1 MFAYWII
8 TEMTRP
14 NRPTSDRIAPT
25 HPGIDLLELLKEHGL
40 TQYRA
45 AKALGVPQTRVMQ
58 IVKGQRAI
66 SADTALRLGRLFGMS
81 AEYWMNRQA
90 AYDLEC
96 AELEKGEEIAEHVR
110 PLSMA

>member
-1 MFAYWII
+1 MFVCWIT
-8 TEMTRP
+8 TEMSSTPIIRP
-14 NRPTSDRIAPT
+14 NYIAPT
-25 HPGIDLLELLKEHGL
+25 HPGIDLLELINDHGI

-45 AKALGVPQTRVMQ
+45 ARELGVPQTRIMQ

-66 SADTALRLGRLFGMS
+66 TADTALRLGRLFGMS

-96 AELEKGEEIAEHVR
+96 AEREKGEEIAERVR
-110 PLSMA
+110 PL

>member
-1 MFAYWII
+1 
-8 TEMTRP
+8 MTQA
-14 NRPTSDRIAPT
+14 NSQKTGRIPPT
-25 HPGIDLLELLKEHGL
+25 HPGVDLLELIFEHGL

-45 AKALGVPQTRVMQ
+45 AKCLGVPQTRIMQ

-66 SADTALRLGRLFGMS
+66 TADTALRLGRLFGMS

-96 AELEKGEEIAEHVR
+96 AVIEKGEEIAER
-110 PLSMA
+110 IKPLSTA

>member
-1 MFAYWII
+1 MSQPKA
-8 TEMTRP
+8 ELP
-14 NRPTSDRIAPT
+14 DRIEPT
-25 HPGIDLLELLKEHGL
+25 HPGVDLLELIEDHGL

-45 AKALGVPQTRVMQ
+45 AKALGVPQTRIMQ

-66 SADTALRLGRLFGMS
+66 TADTALRLGRLFGMS

-96 AELEKGEEIAEHVR
+96 AEFEKGEEIARSVQ
-110 PLSMA
+110 PLEQA

>member
-1 MFAYWII
+1 
-8 TEMTRP
+8 MTILSW
-14 NRPTSDRIAPT
+14 NHAVSEQIHPT
-25 HPGIDLLELLKEHGL
+25 HPGADLLELIEDHGL

-45 AKALGVPQTRVMQ
+45 AKALGVPQTRIMQ

-66 SADTALRLGRLFGMS
+66 TADTALRLGRLFGMS

-96 AELEKGEEIAEHVR
+96 AELEKGEEIARVVR
-110 PLSMA
+110 PLDLA